1 MRILLAGATGVIG
14 RQAVPVLAAAGH
26 EVTGLARTRP
36 GSPTPRS
43 CPRRGHGDPGRRR
56 APGGP
61 GGPECRRMTSPP
73 WSTTGCPS
81 WPRGSAL
88 PSPACPG
95 LAGPPVRRRLGVAYM
110 TGLAGAAN
118 AHARHLLDWK
128 PTYTSWRDGLS
139 ADLDTH

>member
-26 EVTGLARTRP
+26 EVTGLARTPARLP
-36 GSPTPRS
+36 DAEVLPTTW
-43 CPRRGHGDPGRRR
+43 PRRSWPPSSTRR
-56 APGGP
+56 P

-88 PSPACPG
+88 PSPARPG

-128 PTYTSWRDGLS
+128 PTYTSWRAGLS